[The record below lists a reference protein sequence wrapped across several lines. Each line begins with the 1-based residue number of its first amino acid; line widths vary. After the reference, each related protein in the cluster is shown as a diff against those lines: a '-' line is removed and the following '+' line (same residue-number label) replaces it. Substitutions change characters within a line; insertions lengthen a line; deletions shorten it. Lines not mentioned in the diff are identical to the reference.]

1 MSEKAHG
8 YCAIAFKLSALTAG
22 FAVLAATFAA
32 YFYPGFR
39 VELANFW
46 AMCVAALR

>member
-1 MSEKAHG
+1 MAEKAHG
-8 YCAIAFKLSALTAG
+8 YSVTALKWLMYLTIAV
-22 FAVLAATFAA
+22 VLGLTFAA
-32 YFYPGFR
+32 YLSPSLR